1 VDSDAAE
8 RARKLERLE
17 AEERAVSARRR
28 RLQDRIDFLRGG
40 GGGPVEDNAEL
51 IEDLVRQEREV
62 SVQRRAIHQ
71 QIEIARAELL
81 RPG

>member
-8 RARKLERLE
+8 RAKALERLE
-17 AEERAVSARRR
+17 AEERAVSARRT

-40 GGGPVEDNAEL
+40 GGGPVEENTKL

-62 SVQRRAIHQ
+62 SLQRRALHE
-71 QIEIARAELL
+71 QIQIARAEL
-81 RPG
+81 RQG